1 MLIARR
7 ARGAWQ
13 GAAVPRQRWPASSTA
28 RNTNHT
34 LRRCSSL
41 ASRDGSPDD
50 DTTAAAPA
58 PELRVGVVGLG
69 AIGTICFA
77 KLAGVAIAQS
87 KADTRAAIASPS
99 TDKVDAVPR
108 IAVDAFVKPRHFEK
122 LFNSQSASP
131 PFVALHGKV
140 SKEAD
145 RLAVAT
151 DCANVRIR
159 VLATDVH
166 DGRTEED
173 DQEEEEEQPLDVV
186 LMTVKAYDSASVIQS
201 LQQQHAKLFKRDA
214 LFVLLQNGLPAFP
227 AVSEKDES
235 VHEEDT
241 KVSWRF
247 ANGVTYIGGRV
258 LSFANVLVSGF
269 KAAKTC
275 VALAP
280 TDAAAANDGGQDE
293 PAIRKME
300 LLGHA
305 MRAAGF
311 QWEQLTADEMKA
323 MQWRKLI
330 VNAGI
335 NPIASILNAPNKS
348 VGACEWSRAIVEAV
362 VGEAFQV
369 ARSEQVALNCTQE
382 ELVSEVLAVAA
393 NTGTNLCSMVADLR
407 NGSRTEIEAIT
418 GRIVTLG
425 QMHNVPTPANALLL
439 QLVKALEAQQ
449 THFCHHPRSA

>member
-50 DTTAAAPA
+50 DATAAAPA

-122 LFNSQSASP
+122 LFNNQSASP

-140 SKEAD
+140 SKVLQDGSTETTQIIQSIAFASQEAD

-159 VLATDVH
+159 VLATDAH

-280 TDAAAANDGGQDE
+280 TAAAAANDGGQDE

-305 MRAAGF
+305 MRAAGKCIS
-311 QWEQLTADEMKA
+311 TDEF
-323 MQWRKLI
+323 R
-330 VNAGI
+330 
-335 NPIASILNAPNKS
+335 
-348 VGACEWSRAIVEAV
+348 
-362 VGEAFQV
+362 
-369 ARSEQVALNCTQE
+369 
-382 ELVSEVLAVAA
+382 
-393 NTGTNLCSMVADLR
+393 
-407 NGSRTEIEAIT
+407 
-418 GRIVTLG
+418 
-425 QMHNVPTPANALLL
+425 
-439 QLVKALEAQQ
+439 
-449 THFCHHPRSA
+449 